1 MAAMPRPVVDTNPTA
16 PTHQTSPEP
25 PQRGPHGL
33 KVPEITCAF
42 WILKLLT
49 TAMGEAASDYLRST
63 LDYLGLAIGVTG
75 FIATLLLQ
83 FKTRRYRPAVYWAAV
98 SMVAVAGTMAADVI
112 HGELGVPL
120 AVSTLVCAA
129 ALAVTFVV
137 WHRTEGTVS
146 IHAIDSSRR
155 EVFYWLTVS
164 FTFALGTAAGD
175 LTADQLGM
183 GFIGSIVLFAVIM
196 VVPALG
202 YWRFRLNAVVAFWF
216 AYVVTRPLGAS
227 IADWLS
233 KPARH
238 GGVGFGDGPVALVLL
253 VAIFLAVAAVVG
265 HSAFIVPGRRRRAN
279 GSPTAS

>member
-1 MAAMPRPVVDTNPTA
+1 MAAMPRPVPNRTA

-25 PQRGPHGL
+25 PQRGLHGL

-49 TAMGEAASDYLRST
+49 TAMGEAASDYLLST
-63 LDYLGLAIGVTG
+63 LDYLGLGIGVTG
-75 FIATLLLQ
+75 FIATLWLQ
-83 FKTRRYRPAVYWAAV
+83 FKTRCYRPPVYWAAV
-98 SMVAVAGTMAADVI
+98 SMVAVAGTMAADLI

-120 AVSTLVCAA
+120 TVSTLVCAA

-137 WHRTEGTVS
+137 WYRTEGTVA
-146 IHAIDSSRR
+146 IHAIDSRRR
-155 EVFYWLTVS
+155 EMFYWLAVS

-183 GFIGSIVLFAVIM
+183 GFFGSIVLFAVIM
-196 VVPALG
+196 VVPAVG

-238 GGVGFGDGPVALVLL
+238 GGLGFGDGPVALVLL
-253 VAIFLAVAAVVG
+253 VGIVLAVAALVG
-265 HSAFIVPGRRRRAN
+265 HSALMVRTGRRPN
-279 GSPTAS
+279 GTP